1 MAVALRHVGIVVSN
15 MEQAVNIYEN
25 LFGCEVVK
33 MLSEVKGS
41 YISQLVG
48 IPGVLMKIVILKT
61 KDNNRIELIE
71 YLNTTGKKR
80 LPVFSNDI
88 GASHFA
94 ITVADIDKL
103 YDKSKV
109 YPINFISPPLL
120 SPDGY
125 VKVAYAIIMEECL
138 VEIVEVLDDQ
148 GKITGGD

>member
-1 MAVALRHVGIVVSN
+1 MAVALRHIGIVVSN
-15 MEQAVNIYEN
+15 MEQALNIYEK

-33 MLSEVKGS
+33 ILSEVKGN

-48 IPGVLMKIVILKT
+48 IPGALMKIAILKT

-71 YLNTTGKKR
+71 YLNITGKKR
-80 LPVFSNDI
+80 VPVISNDI

-94 ITVADIDKL
+94 ITVVDIDKL
-103 YDKSKV
+103 YNQSADYS
-109 YPINFISPPLL
+109 IHFLSPPLL

-138 VEIVEVLDDQ
+138 VEIVEVLDVQ
-148 GKITGGD
+148 GEITGGN

>member
-1 MAVALRHVGIVVSN
+1 VKMGISLRHVGIVVSN

-33 MLSEVKGS
+33 ILSEVKGS

-80 LPVFSNDI
+80 VPVFSNDI

-94 ITVADIDKL
+94 ITVVDIDKL
-103 YDKSKV
+103 YNKSAN
-109 YPINFISPPLL
+109 YNIHFLSPPLL

-138 VEIVEVLDDQ
+138 V
-148 GKITGGD
+148 